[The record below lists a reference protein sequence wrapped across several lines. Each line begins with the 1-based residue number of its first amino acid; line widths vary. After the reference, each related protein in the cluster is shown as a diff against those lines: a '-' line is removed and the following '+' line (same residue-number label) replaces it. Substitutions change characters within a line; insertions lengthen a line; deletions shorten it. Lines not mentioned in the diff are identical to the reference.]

1 MSSDHFRNVTKKT
14 ATCTFFE
21 QVHSQVSCCFHQPI
35 FWALDPL
42 LQDQQEAS
50 E

>member
-21 QVHSQVSCCFHQPI
+21 QVHSQVSCCFHQPLFGFFTAI
-35 FWALDPL
+35 TRP
-42 LQDQQEAS
+42 QQEAS